1 MDVLCIRPILATIAD
16 PAGGHYINE
25 QQVTFEEFWRRGGGP
40 IFFVA
45 GILFPITGYGFSA
58 WPELVTLSVRRS
70 ADRFFI
76 ELPILW
82 NVGLASFV
90 LLGLDSFRYLLSV
103 LVACRAAV
111 FYCITVKT
119 SNQSPEPT
127 AGRRDAH
134 I

>member
-16 PAGGHYINE
+16 SRRRPLHQRTAGH
-25 QQVTFEEFWRRGGGP
+25 VRRVLASRRRSDLLRRRDS
-40 IFFVA
+40 FSHHR
-45 GILFPITGYGFSA
+45 LRLSA

-70 ADRFFI
+70 ADRYFI

-103 LVACRAAV
+103 
-111 FYCITVKT
+111 
-119 SNQSPEPT
+119 
-127 AGRRDAH
+127 
-134 I
+134 